1 MYHFV
6 KVKFSDMSAYV
17 QEQAL
22 QWLQVGLSFCYKY
35 ITLRP
40 RQDVPLCE
48 GEVLWHECLCTGTG
62 LTVAAGW
69 FIILL

>member
-6 KVKFSDMSAYV
+6 KVRFSDMSVYV

-22 QWLQVGLSFCYKY
+22 QWLQDSLSSSYEY

-48 GEVLWHECLCTGTG
+48 GEVL
-62 LTVAAGW
+62 
-69 FIILL
+69 